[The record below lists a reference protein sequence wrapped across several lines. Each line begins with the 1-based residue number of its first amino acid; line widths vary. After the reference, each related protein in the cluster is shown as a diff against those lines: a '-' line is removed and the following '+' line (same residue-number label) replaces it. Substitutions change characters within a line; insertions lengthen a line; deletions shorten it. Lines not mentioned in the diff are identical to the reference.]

1 MFNKKGQ
8 GLSVE
13 TIIIVLIALIVL
25 VVVILIFTGQS
36 GDFFD
41 AVREFISGINTPGID
56 YTEVAG

>member
-1 MFNKKGQ
+1 MFDKKGQ

-25 VVVILIFTGQS
+25 VLVILIFTGQS
-36 GDFFD
+36 SDFFD
-41 AVREFISGINTPGID
+41 TVREFISGINTPEID